1 MEDLDCDNPFVINPI
16 IYAECTVAYETI
28 EEVEALIKAPDLEV
42 KPIPREALF
51 LSGKA
56 FVNYSR
62 KKKYKN

>member
-1 MEDLDCDNPFVINPI
+1 MEDLDWDNPFVINPI
-16 IYAECTVAYETI
+16 NYAECTVAYETI

-56 FVNYSR
+56 FVNYCR
-62 KKKYKN
+62 NKKYKN